1 MLHQVTVG
9 SRFERFVS
17 VCGTRVRCKEQQLCA
32 GYGLSD
38 PACSI
43 EAVHDG
49 HRNVQEN
56 QIRFHLLCRM
66 YQCQAIPERSYNL
79 VGFFQKL
86 CNAAGKQWMIVSD
99 QQTASPCRAARL
111 CIGAYDVAAS
121 RERYRTVHFKQRYAN
136 KDSSSGTKLRF
147 NSKGSIHQLSAL
159 AHAVQ
164 AQPGFLCGRIKADA
178 GICDA
183 QLKPL
188 TYQRQLHLNISGV
201 CMLGD
206 VS

>member
-32 GYGLSD
+32 GYRPPD

-56 QIRFHLLCRM
+56 QIRFHLLCCTD
-66 YQCQAIPERSYNL
+66 QCQAIPDRSDNL

-86 CNAAGKQWMIVSD
+86 CNAGGKQWMIESD
-99 QQTASPCRAARL
+99 QQTAFLCKAVRL
-111 CIGAYDVAAS
+111 CIGPYNVVAS
-121 RERYRTVHFKQRYAN
+121 RNSCRTVNLKQRYAD
-136 KDSSSGTKLRF
+136 KDSSSGTGLRR
-147 NSKGSIHQLSAL
+147 NRKGSVRQLS
-159 AHAVQ
+159 
-164 AQPGFLCGRIKADA
+164 
-178 GICDA
+178 
-183 QLKPL
+183 
-188 TYQRQLHLNISGV
+188 S
-201 CMLGD
+201 
-206 VS
+206 